1 MLSQPHQLRCLA
13 VGLRFAC
20 LLSSS
25 SSSCWGV
32 AAHDALC
39 CHLQWERATLSSALV
54 QGPVWRV
61 SWSVTGNILAVSD
74 SKNSTSLWKEALD
87 GQWQQVSA

>member
-1 MLSQPHQLRCLA
+1 MLQQPHKLHCLSIA
-13 VGLRFAC
+13 PHF
-20 LLSSS
+20 LLSRSS
-25 SSSCWGV
+25 VCLGV
-32 AAHDALC
+32 AADEVRC
-39 CHLQWERATLSSALV
+39 CHLQWHRATLSSVSV